1 MDQSEA
7 TFAGVCKDFPAE
19 QAGEAVLLESAPHS
33 QTRGREERRKIE
45 NFSKTK
51 KKHFLADQ
59 KARAYKPSLFF
70 MHFEIG
76 KIRVTSY

>member
-19 QAGEAVLLESAPHS
+19 QAGEAVVLESAPHS

-51 KKHFLADQ
+51 
-59 KARAYKPSLFF
+59 
-70 MHFEIG
+70 
-76 KIRVTSY
+76 